1 MQKARTMN
9 QNQSVQKNSP
19 RKKQLPRR
27 ERRLT
32 LRRNRRNAQRRMTR
46 KVRRKI
52 TLIRTASPRRV
63 NRKMILKEA
72 SPRGEAR
79 WMLRLPRS
87 QKKSMPRKRKR
98 RRTEACTDPGSQ
110 PPYQVVDSS
119 WKIIGLPSKLKNTD
133 FQKLRGN
140 DLVSAFSS

>member
-52 TLIRTASPRRV
+52 TLRKASPRRV